1 LPTAIKNNTESKAC
15 SLSRSKKRAIRRLS
29 FWAQLWA
36 YEQEA
41 KNCGERSVL
50 VVLGYFADLQGLCF
64 PGQTRIATMTCL
76 DERTIRRHLAAWEE
90 RGKIRRRARFRSNG
104 TRTSDMYQLCAPS
117 DRLRPPAKTARY
129 GLAPQVAYEQP
140 DKMTALEDSRRLDS
154 TGLPDQNCASPPDNL
169 SRDPSDPIRQGFTR
183 ERAHT
188 STHKPESL
196 KTKFPKDFK
205 PSDEDCEFALNL
217 GHNPLKLFEKFRK
230 YSLSKG
236 SVNED
241 WHSAFQLFVIR
252 ERGDGSEGIADRP
265 AEWRGSGTCSHKSC
279 DGLRTCRYV
288 PADATVQ
295 QSKSIAVL
303 PLSEEVEV
311 QNERDEKRTAIGD
324 SDQGRGIKSLRSAER

>member
-1 LPTAIKNNTESKAC
+1 
-15 SLSRSKKRAIRRLS
+15 
-29 FWAQLWA
+29 
-36 YEQEA
+36 
-41 KNCGERSVL
+41 
-50 VVLGYFADLQGLCF
+50 
-64 PGQTRIATMTCL
+64 MTCL
-76 DERTIRRHLAAWEE
+76 DERTIRRHLATWEK

-117 DRLRPPAKTARY
+117 DRLRPPAKTTRC

-140 DKMTALEDSRRLDS
+140 DKMTAFKDSWRLDS
-154 TGLPDQNCASPPDNL
+154 TGLPDQNSSSPPDNL
-169 SRDPSDPIRQGFTR
+169 SGDPSDPIRQGFTV
-183 ERAHT
+183 ERAP
-188 STHKPESL
+188 STTHNPETH

-205 PSDEDCEFALNL
+205 PSDEDYKFALNL

-236 SVNED
+236 SANED

-252 ERGDGSEGIADRP
+252 ERVDGSEGIGDRP

-295 QSKSIAVL
+295 RSKSIAVL
-303 PLSEEVEV
+303 PLFEEAQL
-311 QNERDEKRTAIGD
+311 QNDRDEKKTPIGD
-324 SDQGRGIKSLRSAER
+324 SDRDRGIKSLRSAER